1 VAGSRGASKTLEAM
15 AELWSVQQLWG
26 VARKMTA
33 AAQAIG
39 ASKKLRVFLY
49 NFTSTHA
56 LQNL

>member
-1 VAGSRGASKTLEAM
+1 MVCGNSSGA
-15 AELWSVQQLWG
+15 
-26 VARKMTA
+26 KMTA